1 MLDYSKR
8 TVRQMDIA
16 TSHDASAPPSV
27 MDGRAWKEAGRKPTY
42 ALHIQNTDHENEH
55 LLITLAASGF
65 QDQHMERSLVPE
77 GWIGL
82 VLRRFCDV
90 CDPVK

>member
-8 TVRQMDIA
+8 MVRQMDIA
-16 TSHDASAPPSV
+16 TSHDASARLVQWTAGMERSWQEAHL
-27 MDGRAWKEAGRKPTY
+27 RAAHTKHRPRKRP
-42 ALHIQNTDHENEH
+42 
-55 LLITLAASGF
+55 LLITPAALGF
-65 QDQHMERSLVPE
+65 QDQHMEQSLVPE

-82 VLRRFCDV
+82 ALRRFCDV